1 MDNPELVNLFE
12 SEFDFLITKA
22 HRSGLSFW
30 QILKV
35 VLTRIEDLIMQSEVE
50 YYLKGGK

>member
-1 MDNPELVNLFE
+1 MDNPDSIELFE
-12 SEFDFLITKA
+12 SELDFLIAKA

-35 VLTRIEDLIMQSEVE
+35 VLTRIEDLIMQSEAE